1 MARKPMVTR
10 TILTTKAN
18 VLCMDINSC
27 EPFNKTVVLPRVYKD
42 EQKLMKAVKES
53 VETETIKAV
62 HVVDSTT
69 VETLYGLTEE
79 QFISMAVELDKETR
93 RPIGEEAEVETED
106 AE

>member
-10 TILTTKAN
+10 TILTTKAD

-27 EPFNKTVVLPRVYKD
+27 EPFNKKVVLPRVYKD

-79 QFISMAVELDKETR
+79 EFISMAVELDKETR
-93 RPIGEEAEVETED
+93 RPVGEEAETE